1 MSLPANFESL
11 SFQEKFKIVLNK
23 PENIKPTAIFIFN
36 AYNLRSKILKWLNW
50 LDNDLY
56 FVSVKLIGWELPG
69 AVVSMSVADQQYGVM
84 AENSAVT
91 VPNITPVSHVRLS

>member
-1 MSLPANFESL
+1 MSGKFGSANFESL

-56 FVSVKLIGWELPG
+56 FVSFKLIGWELPG
-69 AVVSMSVADQQYGVM
+69 AVLSMSVADHQYGV
-84 AENSAVT
+84 A
-91 VPNITPVSHVRLS
+91 VPNIAPVSHVSLS